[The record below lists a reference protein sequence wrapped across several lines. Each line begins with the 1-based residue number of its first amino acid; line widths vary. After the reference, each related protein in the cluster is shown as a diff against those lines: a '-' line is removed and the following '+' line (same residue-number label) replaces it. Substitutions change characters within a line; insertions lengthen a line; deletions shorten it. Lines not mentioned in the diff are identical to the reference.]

1 MALIRWQ
8 ITNPEFT
15 VRPAPAEMPDRDDD
29 PTAAGLPREVWL
41 ADEMATVTAGAR
53 LAAALAPGDAV
64 MLSGGLGAGKSALA
78 RAVVRALL
86 GDPDAEVP
94 SPSYTLVNVYETPR
108 GEVWH
113 ADLYRLADTSETAEL
128 GLEDA
133 FDAAIVL
140 LEWPERLG
148 AALPARRLEIALE
161 IAGET
166 ARRAR
171 VIPHGPGWEAAMASL
186 GAAA

>member
-1 MALIRWQ
+1 MRGEK
-8 ITNPEFT
+8 TNPEFT
-15 VRPAPAEMPDRDDD
+15 VRPAPAQMPDRDDD
-29 PTAAGLPREVWL
+29 PTEAGLRREMRL
-41 ADEMATVTAGAR
+41 ADETATETCGAR
-53 LAAALAPGDAV
+53 LARALAPGDAV

-86 GDPDAEVP
+86 GAPDAEVP

-113 ADLYRLADTSETAEL
+113 ADLYRLADMSETAEL
-128 GLEDA
+128 GLDDA
-133 FDAAIVL
+133 FDTAIVL

-171 VIPHGPGWEAAMASL
+171 VTAHGRGWEAAMASL
-186 GAAA
+186 GEDP